1 MSARACNGFA
11 NRQTFAAALKCQ
23 DSELRFLEIISG
35 WVNRYFSNEEAIY
48 LVALLVVGFLVLF
61 TLGGVLAPVLTGLV
75 LAFLLQGLVK
85 QLVDWRVP
93 EAGAVWLAFLLFI
106 GVLTALALFVAPL
119 VWQQLR
125 ALVEALPG
133 LVGRWRE
140 AAGDLAQAFPELL
153 TEAQITAWLEAA
165 TSQVGSIGASAL
177 EALVANLSSMV
188 GILIYLVLVPISV
201 FFFLKDRRR
210 IIGWLLSALP
220 KKRSLIQRVGEEM
233 NQQLAN
239 YVRGKFIEILIVGF
253 VTFVTFTLLGL
264 NYAALLGVLVGVSV
278 LIPFVGAAVVTIP
291 VALVGIIQFGWSWE
305 LAYVMAAYG
314 IIQAL
319 DGNVLVPLLFSEAV
333 DLHPITIIV
342 AVLAFGGLWGVW
354 GVFFAIPLATL
365 VKAII
370 NAWPREM
377 GVGAEDL
384 ARPPERR
391 PSSPG

>member
-1 MSARACNGFA
+1 MVQSRSGTCNGSA
-11 NRQTFAAALKCQ
+11 NRQTFTAAPERQ
-23 DSELRFLEIISG
+23 DSPLRFLEVISG

-48 LVALLVVGFLVLF
+48 LVALLVAGFLVLF

-85 QLVDWRVP
+85 QLIDWRVP
-93 EAGAVWLAFLLFI
+93 EWGAVWLAFLLFI
-106 GVLTALALFVAPL
+106 GALTALALFVAPL

-133 LVGRWRE
+133 IVGRLRE
-140 AAGDLAQAFPELL
+140 AAGDLANTFPELI
-153 TEAQITAWLEAA
+153 TEAQVTAWLEAA
-165 TSQVGSIGASAL
+165 TSQVGNIGASAL
-177 EALVANLSSMV
+177 EALVTNLPSMV

-210 IIGWLLSALP
+210 IMGWLLSALP
-220 KKRSLIQRVGEEM
+220 RKRSLIRRVGEEM

-253 VTFVTFTLLGL
+253 VTYATFTLLGL

-365 VKAII
+365 IKAII
-370 NAWPREM
+370 NAWPEEM
-377 GVGAEDL
+377 GGGEAGS
-384 ARPPERR
+384 A
-391 PSSPG
+391 PSAGG